1 MLRGEVF
8 GRIARAAARRP
19 WLVLAVF
26 GVLVLAGLAGS
37 LTLRTS
43 ASTDTLVDA
52 GSDRSEATEQYK
64 QRFGD
69 EAIVVLVRG
78 NLQSTLLTS
87 DLRRLLSLERCLS
100 GRSAPAE
107 LSRLPAVCR
116 EVADSR
122 GVETVYGPA
131 TFLSTAVDEI
141 SSSLASRQ
149 ADAARQAEIAG
160 RVAEAQARR
169 GGAPRREAREVG
181 RAARSQVSEQFTQ
194 QILQLGLKYG
204 ITAQPS
210 IDDPSFLSQLVFD
223 TARGPTVPKARF
235 AYLFPSSEAAVV
247 QVRPRPDLSE
257 EERAGMVELVRRA
270 VADPAFGLD
279 QGGRYVVSGVPVIED
294 DLAEEVAQEVVVL
307 LIAGLLVMAVVLPL
321 VFRSRMRLL
330 PLLLATGAAALTFGV
345 LALLGGSLTMASI
358 AALPVLIGLAV
369 DYAIQF
375 QARFDEA
382 EAARPPRGRSA
393 TDVIGSSH
401 ERAAERAAFV
411 GGPVIATA
419 ALASALGFLV
429 LLLSPVPMVRG
440 FGSIVVGGVAIA
452 LGCALTVGS
461 AALVLSRGRPPGRVR
476 LTPPEP
482 RAGAPPRLGRRP
494 RGGGLRTPACG
505 ERAGTGSRHGGAAP
519 CHRTA
524 PARARGGRGPRARR
538 ARGGHPDARGLRRP
552 RARARGH
559 EGPPGRERP
568 HRRDRRGGRG
578 RRDRERRGPLPTR
591 CRPLDGHLPARGAGR
606 TRIPSRQD
614 LRPGPRSP
622 VAVPGLLAHRPAAR
636 GRRRRRRLDPR
647 PGRRRAPV
655 LLPGGDLRRPSHRE
669 HRVRHPAA
677 APRPAGGG
685 DRGSRAAHRGRA
697 PGVSAAV
704 AGAPALVAEGNTALA
719 SPWRRLATLIFGL
732 AAVLAVLL
740 AVRRRFDAAAVPLIP
755 IALAVGWSALVL
767 FLLRIPL
774 NPLSA
779 ALGGLVIAI
788 STEFAVLL
796 SARYAEE
803 REAGFEAPEA
813 LRRTFDSTGAAVLAS
828 GVTAIAGF
836 AALIASDMRMLR
848 DFGIVTVVDLTVS
861 LLGVM
866 IVLPA
871 ALLWA
876 EEHGPFRASDL
887 DPRRLVAAW
896 KRRRG
901 ASERAPRAGRG
912 RIGLGLPRRR
922 SRSRA

>member
-1 MLRGEVF
+1 VF
-8 GRIARAAARRP
+8 GA
-19 WLVLAVF
+19 
-26 GVLVLAGLAGS
+26 LVLAGVAGA

-43 ASTDTLVDA
+43 ASTETLVDA
-52 GSDRSEATEQYK
+52 GSDRFEATEQYE

-78 NLQSTLLTS
+78 SLQGTLLTS

-100 GRSAPAE
+100 GRSGPAE

-131 TFLSTAVDEI
+131 TFLSTAVEEI
-141 SSSLASRQ
+141 SSSLVSRQ
-149 ADAARQAEIAG
+149 ADAAEKARTAG
-160 RVAEAQARR
+160 RVAELQARR
-169 GGAPRREAREVG
+169 EGAPRREARAIG
-181 RAARSQVSEQFTQ
+181 QAARRGVLEEFTK
-194 QILQLGLKYG
+194 QILQLGVRYG

-223 TARGPTVPKARF
+223 TARGPSVPKARF

-257 EERAGMVELVRRA
+257 EERAGMVDLVRRV
-270 VADPAFGLD
+270 VADPAFALD

-294 DLAEEVAQEVVVL
+294 DLAREVAQEVVVL
-307 LIAGLLVMAVVLPL
+307 LFAGLLVMAVVLPL

-330 PLLLATGAAALTFGV
+330 PLLLAAGAAALTFGV

-382 EAARPPRGRSA
+382 EAEAGRPSRGRSA
-393 TDVIGSSH
+393 TDSAGSTH
-401 ERAAERAAFV
+401 EEAAERAAFV

-452 LGCALTVGS
+452 LACALTVGS
-461 AALVLSRGRPPGRVR
+461 AALVLGRSRGRGRGRVGLGRVR
-476 LTPPEP
+476 QLAQGRRPAWLAGLGERASAARRAVEARVRGVAAAALRLATTEP
-482 RAGAPPRLGRRP
+482 RRVLAVGAVLALVGLVADTQTRVVSDVRELVPEDMQALQDVNALTDATGVAGEIDVTVSAEDVFRPDVVRWMDAFQREALAANGYRPGKTCVQDRDPPSLCPGFSLTDLLRASGPTDAASTRALVDAVPRYFSQAVISDDRRTANIAFGIRLLPLAEQEEVIEGLERRIEGAPP
-494 RGGGLRTPACG
+494 
-505 ERAGTGSRHGGAAP
+505 
-519 CHRTA
+519 
-524 PARARGGRGPRARR
+524 
-538 ARGGHPDARGLRRP
+538 
-552 RARARGH
+552 
-559 EGPPGRERP
+559 
-568 HRRDRRGGRG
+568 
-578 RRDRERRGPLPTR
+578 
-591 CRPLDGHLPARGAGR
+591 
-606 TRIPSRQD
+606 
-614 LRPGPRSP
+614 
-622 VAVPGLLAHRPAAR
+622 
-636 GRRRRRRLDPR
+636 
-647 PGRRRAPV
+647 
-655 LLPGGDLRRPSHRE
+655 
-669 HRVRHPAA
+669 
-677 APRPAGGG
+677 
-685 DRGSRAAHRGRA
+685 
-697 PGVSAAV
+697 GVTAAV
-704 AGAPALVAEGNTALA
+704 AGAPALVAEGNAALA

-740 AVRRRFDAAAVPLIP
+740 AVRKRFDAAAVPLIP

-767 FLLRIPL
+767 FLLRVPL

-803 REAGFEAPEA
+803 REAGFESPEA

-871 ALLWA
+871 ALVWA
-876 EEHGPFRASDL
+876 EEHGPFHASDL
-887 DPRRLVAAW
+887 DPRRWVEAW
-896 KRRRG
+896 RRSRG
-901 ASERAPRAGRG
+901 ASERAPRG
-912 RIGLGLPRRR
+912 RIGLGLPRWR

>member
-1 MLRGEVF
+1 MQ
-8 GRIARAAARRP
+8 RP

-26 GVLVLAGLAGS
+26 GALVLAGFAGS

-43 ASTDTLVDA
+43 ASTETLVDA

-122 GVETVYGPA
+122 GVEAVYGPA
-131 TFLSTAVDEI
+131 TFLTTAVDEI

-149 ADAARQAEIAG
+149 ADAARRAQIAG

-169 GGAPRREAREVG
+169 GGAPPREAREVG

-194 QILQLGLKYG
+194 QILQLGLRYG

-247 QVRPRPDLSE
+247 QVRPRPDRSE

-270 VADPAFGLD
+270 VADPAFGLE

-369 DYAIQF
+369 DYTIQF

-382 EAARPPRGRSA
+382 EAARPPRGGSA
-393 TDVIGSSH
+393 TDVTGSSH

-419 ALASALGFLV
+419 ALASALGFVV

-461 AALVLSRGRPPGRVR
+461 AALVLSRGRRRGGSVSR
-476 LTPPEP
+476 LRSLVP
-482 RAGAPPRLGRRP
+482 GRRP
-494 RGGGLRTPACG
+494 AWVAGLGEGASGLRRAVSARVRGAATAALHLATTQPRRVLAVGAVLALVGLVADTQTRVVSDVRELVPEDMKALQDVNALTDATGVAG
-505 ERAGTGSRHGGAAP
+505 EVDVTVSAEDLFRPDVVRWMDTFQREALAAHGYRAGKTCVQDRDPPSLCPGFSLTDLLRAGGAADAASTRALVDAVP
-519 CHRTA
+519 RYFSQAVISDDRRTA
-524 PARARGGRGPRARR
+524 NIAFGIRLLPLARQEEVIA
-538 ARGGHPDARGLRRP
+538 DL
-552 RARARGH
+552 
-559 EGPPGRERP
+559 
-568 HRRDRRGGRG
+568 
-578 RRDRERRGPLPTR
+578 ERRIE
-591 CRPLDGHLPARGAGR
+591 GA
-606 TRIPSRQD
+606 P
-614 LRPGPRSP
+614 
-622 VAVPGLLAHRPAAR
+622 
-636 GRRRRRRLDPR
+636 
-647 PGRRRAPV
+647 
-655 LLPGGDLRRPSHRE
+655 
-669 HRVRHPAA
+669 
-677 APRPAGGG
+677 
-685 DRGSRAAHRGRA
+685 

-704 AGAPALVAEGNTALA
+704 AGAPALVAEGNAALA

-767 FLLRIPL
+767 FLLRVPL

-803 REAGFEAPEA
+803 REAGFESPEA

-896 KRRRG
+896 RRRRV
-901 ASERAPRAGRG
+901 ASERAPRTGWG